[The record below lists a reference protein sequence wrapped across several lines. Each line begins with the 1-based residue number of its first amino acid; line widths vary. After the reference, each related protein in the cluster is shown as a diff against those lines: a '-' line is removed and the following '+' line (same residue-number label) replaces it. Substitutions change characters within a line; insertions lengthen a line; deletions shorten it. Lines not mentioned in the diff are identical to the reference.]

1 MKFSM
6 TLTRK
11 IWPFNTS
18 ELKWLHLLY
27 HYRHVSVIWLIILKA
42 KHVYNGILIAR
53 TWKDCENMSEVPE
66 VRDTKVPY
74 FKREKNII
82 W

>member
-27 HYRHVSVIWLIILKA
+27 HYRHMSVIILKA
-42 KHVYNGILIAR
+42 KHVYNGILVAQ
-53 TWKDCENMSEVPE
+53 TWKDCENMSEVSE

-74 FKREKNII
+74 GTLREKKI
-82 W
+82 